1 MEDVLLF
8 GATIAVAYLVGGIPF
23 GYLAGRW
30 RGIDIFAHGSGNIGA
45 TNVGRVLGRK
55 YGILVFLLDFA
66 KGAAAVA
73 AALLVRGWIGD
84 STIGQA
90 LPVLAGLAAF
100 LGHMFPIYLRFR
112 GGKGVATGAGVVVV
126 LLPLPALGALL
137 TWLGVI
143 CATRYVSLASV
154 IAAAALCVFQFSL
167 AEAPLAGENAFT
179 SVFCLIA
186 AGLVLAKHRSN
197 LARLLRGNENRL
209 SEGFAMSRLVR
220 TVHVLSLG
228 LWFGSAAFFLLI
240 VAVSLFHTF
249 EAVGANAEHRPAWL
263 PLPLEFAHK
272 DAEVNGPREQGSR
285 IAGTAVAPLFGW
297 FFLIQG
303 SCGFLATATALGWS
317 RSSAGTIKT
326 HRRRATIL
334 LIALCV
340 VLVGWPIERHVS
352 DLRVPRNEA
361 MDRYLRG
368 TSDTRPHL
376 LAEMKAARSD
386 FATWHRVSLALG
398 MASLALVTWGMAL
411 AAALPEGSSRNDEGR
426 MMNDER
432 QTTIPD
438 SSS

>member
-8 GATIAVAYLVGGIPF
+8 GVLILAAYLLGGIPF
-23 GYLAGRW
+23 GYLVGRW
-30 RGIDIFAHGSGNIGA
+30 RGVDIFQLGSGNIGA

-66 KGAAAVA
+66 KGAVAVA
-73 AALLVRGWIGD
+73 AALLVRDRIGD
-84 STIGQA
+84 WALRQA

-100 LGHMFPIYLRFR
+100 LGHLFPVYLRFR

-126 LLPLPALGALL
+126 LLPLPAFGALL
-137 TWLGVI
+137 IWLGVI

-154 IAAAALCVFQFSL
+154 IAAVALCLFQFSL

-186 AGLVLAKHRSN
+186 AALVLAKHRSN
-197 LARLLRGNENRL
+197 LARLFRGNENRL

-228 LWFGSAAFFLLI
+228 LWFGSAAFFLLV

-249 EAVGANAEHRPAWL
+249 ETLGAAEQRPAWL
-263 PLPLEFAHK
+263 PLPPEFAHK
-272 DAEVNGPREQGSR
+272 DAEVDGPREQGSR
-285 IAGTAVAPLFGW
+285 LAGTAVAPLFGW

-303 SCGFLATATALGWS
+303 TCGFLATATALGWS
-317 RSSAGTIKT
+317 RSSAGVNKT

-334 LIALCV
+334 LAALCI

-352 DLRVPRNEA
+352 DLRVPRNQA
-361 MDRYLRG
+361 MDRYLRSAADARS
-368 TSDTRPHL
+368 TA

-386 FATWHRVSLALG
+386 FATWHLVSLALG

-411 AAALPEGSSRNDEGR
+411 AAALPDAGSRNDDRR

-432 QTTIPD
+432 QSGIHPD